1 MGTKITMEIE
11 IAKSP
16 SRARSGLLP
25 LTSPIGP
32 MSMAQMSMAL
42 GAGII
47 LTGTFLVTAAG
58 KKTAMGVKPMAIG

>member
-1 MGTKITMEIE
+1 
-11 IAKSP
+11 
-16 SRARSGLLP
+16 
-25 LTSPIGP
+25 
-32 MSMAQMSMAL
+32 MAQMSMAL